1 MFAHSIIIAG
11 YLRNINA
18 SVLCTCFT
26 RHCTSGR
33 GLNSFDTHDV
43 AQSHCE
49 EAVDVPSQISASSR
63 KDNLDIF
70 LLHCL

>member
-1 MFAHSIIIAG
+1 MCAHSIITAG
-11 YLRNINA
+11 HLRDINT

-26 RHCTSGR
+26 RQCTSGW
-33 GLNSFDTHDV
+33 GLNSFDTDDV

-63 KDNLDIF
+63 KDNLDNF
-70 LLHCL
+70 LLHFL